1 MSENDAFLRRNYKAV
16 KKAMDYLGNTYDADR
31 DGILSGGQ
39 PDALDAKWYGK
50 ITWLSLYCGASLRA
64 TYECVAT
71 LLMMWHGLTYR
82 GLAHTRTVRERYHRS
97 KRNPW
102 NEVDCGSHY
111 ARSVAS
117 YGLFVGICGFEYH
130 GPKGYLAFSP
140 RLTPESLRVT
150 FASAQGWGT
159 SSRIHTN
166 CEEAPT
172 LETEPARI
180 RSGRAPGS

>member
-1 MSENDAFLRRNYKAV
+1 
-16 KKAMDYLGNTYDADR
+16 
-31 DGILSGGQ
+31 
-39 PDALDAKWYGK
+39 
-50 ITWLSLYCGASLRA
+50 
-64 TYECVAT
+64 
-71 LLMMWHGLTYR
+71 MMWHGLTYR

-97 KRNPW
+97 KRNSW

-166 CEEAPT
+166 CEEARRSKRNQREFVVAGPQGPEFEFRQME
-172 LETEPARI
+172 LRRGLFQGPGARAM
-180 RSGRAPGS
+180 R